1 MNHEDMIKFYK
12 RRKRR
17 QRLNRLGWITL
28 AMAIAT
34 IAATVAITILL
45 Q

>member
-1 MNHEDMIKFYK
+1 MNHKSMIKFYQ
-12 RRKRR
+12 RRRR

-34 IAATVAITILL
+34 ITATAILIIS
-45 Q
+45 

>member
-1 MNHEDMIKFYK
+1 MNHKDMIKFYK

-17 QRLNRLGWITL
+17 RLNRLGWLTL

-34 IAATVAITILL
+34 IAATIAITILS

>member
-1 MNHEDMIKFYK
+1 MNHKSMIKFYQ
-12 RRKRR
+12 RRKR
-17 QRLNRLGWITL
+17 QRLNRLGWLTL

-34 IAATVAITILL
+34 IAATIAITILL

>member
-1 MNHEDMIKFYK
+1 MNHKSMIKFYQ
-12 RRKRR
+12 RRRR

-34 IAATVAITILL
+34 IAATAILIIL
-45 Q
+45 

>member
-1 MNHEDMIKFYK
+1 MIKFYQ
-12 RRKRR
+12 RRKR

-34 IAATVAITILL
+34 IAATAILIIL
-45 Q
+45 

>member
-1 MNHEDMIKFYK
+1 MNHQAMIKFYQ

-17 QRLNRLGWITL
+17 RLNRLGWITL
-28 AMAIAT
+28 WLAVCTIMAT
-34 IAATVAITILL
+34 IAITILL

>member
-1 MNHEDMIKFYK
+1 MNHKFMIKFYQ

-17 QRLNRLGWITL
+17 QRLNRLGWLTL

-34 IAATVAITILL
+34 IAATAILIIL
-45 Q
+45 

>member
-1 MNHEDMIKFYK
+1 MNHDNMIKFYQ

-17 QRLNRLGWITL
+17 QRLNSLGWLTL
-28 AMAIAT
+28 WLAVCTIMAT
-34 IAATVAITILL
+34 IAITILL

>member
-1 MNHEDMIKFYK
+1 MNHKAMIKFYK
-12 RRKRR
+12 RRKRQ

-34 IAATVAITILL
+34 IAATAILIIS
-45 Q
+45 

>member
-1 MNHEDMIKFYK
+1 MNHQAMIKFYQ

-17 QRLNRLGWITL
+17 QRLNRLGWLTL

-34 IAATVAITILL
+34 IAAITIYIIS
-45 Q
+45 

>member
-1 MNHEDMIKFYK
+1 MIKFYQ

-34 IAATVAITILL
+34 ITATAILIIS
-45 Q
+45 

>member
-1 MNHEDMIKFYK
+1 MIKFYQ

-28 AMAIAT
+28 WLAVTVVMIAT
-34 IAATVAITILL
+34 IASISI
-45 Q
+45 QYP